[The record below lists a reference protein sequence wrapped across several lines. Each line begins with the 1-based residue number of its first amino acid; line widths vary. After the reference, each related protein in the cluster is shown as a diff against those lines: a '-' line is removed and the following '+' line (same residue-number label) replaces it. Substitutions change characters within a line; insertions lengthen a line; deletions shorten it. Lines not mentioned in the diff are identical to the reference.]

1 MRLESPFARFAP
13 LVWVLPSGTASP
25 SVVSSIHKAT
35 EVLFFLN
42 SQPGPCGVSA
52 VALGVGLPKAS
63 AHRLLKELRF
73 RNLVKQDDRGRYG
86 LGVGLLA
93 LGLGAGRAEPL
104 VRVARPILQS
114 AAASVGETFFL
125 VSERA
130 GELVVLDKAEGAGFL
145 RISPRIGEQI
155 PVHATA
161 VGRLYL
167 AFAPERVHIDEAR
180 LKSFTHST
188 PATPAKLRRSVA
200 AVRRDGVAVSD
211 EEWIQGLSAI
221 AAPVFFAERL
231 LGAVIV
237 ACVAP
242 RFRELGAASL
252 TSAVKR
258 ASQQL
263 ANELEGDA

>member
-1 MRLESPFARFAP
+1 M
-13 LVWVLPSGTASP
+13 
-25 SVVSSIHKAT
+25 SSIHKAT

-42 SQPGPCGVSA
+42 SQPGPCGISA
-52 VALGVGLPKAS
+52 VASGLGMPKAS
-63 AHRLLKELRF
+63 AHRLLKELQF
-73 RNLVKQDDRGRYG
+73 RNLVKQDERGMYG

-93 LGLGAGRAEPL
+93 LGLGASRAEPL

-145 RISPRIGEQI
+145 RISPRIGAQI

-167 AFAPERVHIDEAR
+167 AFAPERVQLDESR
-180 LKSFTHST
+180 LTAFTRST
-188 PATPAKLRRSVA
+188 PSTPAKLRRSVA
-200 AVRRDGVAVSD
+200 LVRREGVAASD
-211 EEWIQGLSAI
+211 EEWMQGLSAV

-231 LGAVIV
+231 LGAVVV

-242 RFRELGAASL
+242 RYRELGVGSL
-252 TSAVKR
+252 ASAVKR

-263 ANELEGDA
+263 ADELEGDA